1 MNSTSEELL
10 RFITEFSVNV
20 DNIKMDMLDIEVN
33 AGLLQSVSSRQ
44 MQNVNK
50 MYSEFEIIT
59 DAFGKFSSE
68 SIKLS
73 DELIKSREMLKNTTE
88 STYKSAVKL
97 KETTGDLQS
106 SRIEVE
112 DLHALAVQ
120 ASSMI
125 DKIKKINSQTN
136 LLALN
141 ASIEAARAGDYGR
154 GFAVVADEVRK
165 LSLETDLVTQ
175 NLMNF
180 IRIFTKQSSDISHN
194 MTQIVK
200 TIETDSQ
207 HVVESIE
214 QMDSIKDTFESAIRT
229 NVMIGNLK
237 NSMTHGLNETARN
250 VTEFISDS
258 KGVNENINEIK
269 SHLSDEV
276 TELEKLT
283 ILVADIEKA
292 GFDLLEEESK
302 SKEAIIVATS
312 PYDPYIIYEDG
323 RFKGKDVSLIQEAFK
338 NYPLPVKFQLVP
350 WDTSLK
356 MIQEKLSNI
365 LPTISYREDRTAI
378 LNFSKP
384 YRTESVYV
392 FYTIGKT
399 VEKYEDLQ
407 FYKVGVVSGYNYF
420 KRLRE
425 DQSIKKVVVNRDEVL
440 VKKLVKNQID
450 VAVLNEDVGEYLI
463 QKLKLEKKITKTT
476 FKVVEKEGAETRLG
490 FSKDEIGLDLLRHF
504 NQYLETL
511 NS

>member
-1 MNSTSEELL
+1 MRSTSEELL

-33 AGLLQSVSSRQ
+33 AGLLQAVSSRQ
-44 MQNVNK
+44 MQNVNE
-50 MYSEFEIIT
+50 MYSEFESIT
-59 DAFGKFSSE
+59 DAFGRFSSE
-68 SIKLS
+68 SGKLS
-73 DELIKSREMLKNTTE
+73 DELIKSREMLINTTE
-88 STYKSAVKL
+88 NTHKSAVKL
-97 KETTGDLQS
+97 KETTEDLQR
-106 SRIEVE
+106 SRTEVE
-112 DLHALAVQ
+112 DLNTLAIQ

-141 ASIEAARAGDYGR
+141 ASIEAARAGEYGR

-180 IRIFTKQSSDISHN
+180 IKIFTKQSSDISRG
-194 MTQIVK
+194 MTHIVK
-200 TIETDSQ
+200 TIELDSQ
-207 HVVESIE
+207 NVVDSIK

-229 NVMIGNLK
+229 NTMIGNLK
-237 NSMTHGLNETARN
+237 NSMTHGLNETSRN

-258 KGVNENINEIK
+258 KEVNENIKEIK

-276 TELEKLT
+276 GELEKLT
-283 ILVADIEKA
+283 NLVTDIEKA

-302 SKEAIIVATS
+302 AQEAIIIATS

-323 RFKGKDVSLIQEAFK
+323 TFSGKDVSLIQEAFK

-356 MIQEKLSNI
+356 MIQENLSNI

-384 YRTESVYV
+384 YRTQSVYT
-392 FYTIGKT
+392 FYTIGKAI
-399 VEKYEDLQ
+399 EQYEDLQ
-407 FYKVGVVSGYNYF
+407 VYKVGVVSGYNYF

-425 DQSIKKVVVNRDEVL
+425 DKAIKKVVVSRDEVL
-440 VKKLVKNQID
+440 IKKLLKNQID
-450 VAVLNEDVGEYLI
+450 VAVLNEDVGDYLI
-463 QKLKLEKKITKTT
+463 KKLKIGNQISKAT

-490 FSKDEIGLDLLRHF
+490 FSKDQLGLELLKHF
-504 NQYLETL
+504 NQYLERL
-511 NS
+511 NP